1 MQGKPE
7 KKNVCLS
14 KKRALQKAVMHAT
27 INIVDKTTKKYACE
41 CWRIQQAGQIFKH
54 N

>member
-7 KKNVCLS
+7 KKNVRLS
-14 KKRALQKAVMHAT
+14 KRVLQKAVMHAT